1 MKEQASALRAFAKG
15 GARYSPPAAI
25 GSAAPTLKSVEKKPS
40 SRIPPPA
47 FPFRSAP
54 AHFCFPCE
62 SYSRESTHANQRV
75 FITFSTKRKNRA
87 PPTDE
92 RDRSL
97 RFV

>member
-1 MKEQASALRAFAKG
+1 MKEQASRPSRFCEG
-15 GARYSPPAAI
+15 RGAI
-25 GSAAPTLKSVEKKPS
+25 LSACGHRFRRSYIKIRREETVFTY
-40 SRIPPPA
+40 PPPA